1 MRVTVRVVAG
11 ETQDLDLPE
20 GATYGDLIRAVGFNE
35 HEATVLVDDR
45 PVPEDAPVTADRV
58 KVLRLVQGG

>member
-1 MRVTVRVVAG
+1 MRVTARVVAG
-11 ETQDLDLPE
+11 DRHDLDLPDS
-20 GATYGDLIRAVGFNE
+20 ATYGDLIRAVGLNE

-45 PVPEDAPVTADRV
+45 PVPEDAPVDAERV